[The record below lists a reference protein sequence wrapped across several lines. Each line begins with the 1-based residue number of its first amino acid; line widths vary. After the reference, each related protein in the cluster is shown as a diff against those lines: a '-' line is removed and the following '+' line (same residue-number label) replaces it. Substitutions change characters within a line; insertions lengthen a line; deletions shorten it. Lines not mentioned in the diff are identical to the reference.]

1 MPTKLNTI
9 AGVNFSTALGGAPS
23 SGDLVY
29 VKEGNDTYTAGLSLA
44 AVDLNLLALMPGW
57 GGDMGNDS
65 AYLDLSVSS
74 GVDPRLILAW
84 SGRFAHIRGGTAAA
98 FDTVEMRP
106 TRGGRVVLRDADVPN
121 IIQSS
126 GVLELKETLDAEN
139 VRVGGGKC
147 VLEYSSEAGTLAEA
161 SAAGLIEIH
170 RVMATVRA
178 MGGGRV
184 IFGRDDKPPSTALEV
199 LGGGYAKYIGGTLP
213 SLVLKPGGVL
223 DLREATQPITITAAE
238 LHEGGKILFP
248 IGSAAL
254 TWTAATVYGRDPR
267 NPE

>member
-9 AGVNFSTALGGAPS
+9 AGDNLSIALVGAPS
-23 SGDLVY
+23 SGDSVY
-29 VKEGNDTYTAGLSLA
+29 LKEGNDTYTAGLSLP
-44 AVDLNLLALMPGW
+44 AVDLVLLALMPGW

-65 AYLDLSVSS
+65 TYLDISVSN
-74 GVDPRLILAW
+74 GADARLILAW
-84 SGRFAHIRGGTAAA
+84 AGRFAHIRGGTVAA

-106 TRGGRVVLRDADVPN
+106 TRGGRVVLRDAAVPN
-121 IIQSS
+121 LIQSS
-126 GVLELKETLDAEN
+126 GVLELKDTLDAEN

-147 VLEYSSEAGTLAEA
+147 TLEYSSAAGTLAEA
-161 SAAGLIEIH
+161 SGSGLIEVH

-178 MGGGRV
+178 QGGGRV
-184 IFGRDDKPPSTALEV
+184 IFGRDDKPPSSALEV
-199 LGGGYAKYIGGTLP
+199 LGGGYVKYLGGTVP